1 MANEVQ
7 LLEGAEWSVQVIV
20 GNSRCATLHQPQLS
34 LKLPT
39 RSSAANSEGEDEIS
53 EEILLELDLPS
64 FDRLRFAIA
73 QAISGLSE
81 LKL

>member
-1 MANEVQ
+1 MANE
-7 LLEGAEWSVQVIV
+7 LLEGAEWSAQVIV

-39 RSSAANSEGEDEIS
+39 RSSAANSEGEDEI
-53 EEILLELDLPS
+53 LLELDLPS

>member
-39 RSSAANSEGEDEIS
+39 RSSAANSEGEDEI
-53 EEILLELDLPS
+53 LLELDLPS